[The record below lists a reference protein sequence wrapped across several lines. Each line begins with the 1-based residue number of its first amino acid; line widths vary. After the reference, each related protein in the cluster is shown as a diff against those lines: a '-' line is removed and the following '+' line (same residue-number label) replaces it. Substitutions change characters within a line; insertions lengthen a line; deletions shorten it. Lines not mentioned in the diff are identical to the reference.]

1 LGVVVSGRAVTRVVA
16 ATVATVMLT
25 SAAAVAINFATE
37 WKTNLWAWLMV
48 GVITVL
54 AAAVAVWLN
63 RRQSQPSRDLAGIA
77 DSLAIA
83 IRGQW
88 LKEAMWRRLYDPYA
102 MPVRWG
108 PSDSSLVTDW
118 SSLVRLAATFP
129 GCPVPSV
136 GTWAADPI
144 ELTGGDND
152 LVEVLDKVPTRRL
165 VVLGE
170 PGAGKTSL
178 LVRLVLDLFSRR
190 DFGEAVPILLSLASW
205 NPAEQDLRSWIV
217 QTLIT
222 GDSALAEPAPDGINS
237 SRAQALLDNGLIFP
251 VLDGLDEIPDAVR
264 GFAIARIN
272 DAMQPNQPLVLAA
285 RTDPYRAAVRP
296 SRGVEV
302 QLTGAAGITLF
313 PLEAGIVYDYL
324 KASAGG
330 SGRWDEVLKAF
341 VADGES
347 PIAQALKTPLM
358 VALARAIYNPR
369 PGETLATIPQPAEL
383 LRFPTREA
391 VEQHLFDGFIPAA
404 YRPHPDQSRLCKWNI
419 NQATRWLVFLAG
431 SLEDHRTTDFAW
443 WDLPSA
449 APRPLIGIAVGL
461 VAGSAA
467 ALGFPFPMDFGIGLL
482 SAVLAGFLVRRWV
495 KFDRRGLARG
505 LVGGLSGGLVGA
517 LGGLAVF
524 GLGIKNTFIA
534 IFFAGALGFGIAV
547 APLGGFVAGFTGA
560 FVGVFV
566 AAFSRHGAIVHQIGL
581 TFGPAAWLIN
591 GLGAGLAAGLAV
603 GLSDRA
609 APARRLRWSPIGFLC
624 GVTCGLV
631 AGFILWI
638 QIGSPGGI
646 IVGLASTI
654 VGGYAGSLFEATSA
668 DFTRA
673 VDPKAV
679 MARDRA
685 TFRSSCLGLGLAI
698 GLSTGLSTALS
709 PNLISG
715 VSNGF
720 RVGLGTG
727 IANFIVVGLT
737 FGFLRAS
744 WGSFTL
750 ARWWLAAS
758 CQLPWRLMTFL
769 ADAHENRG
777 ILRQAGAFY
786 QFRHAELQHHL
797 ANSR

>member
-1 LGVVVSGRAVTRVVA
+1 MAPTI
-16 ATVATVMLT
+16 ATVLLA
-25 SAAAVAINFATE
+25 SAAAVAINLATE
-37 WKTNLWAWLMV
+37 WKTNLWAWLVV

-54 AAAVAVWLN
+54 AAAVAVWLD
-63 RRQSQPSRDLAGIA
+63 RRQSQPPRDLAGIA
-77 DSLAIA
+77 DFLAIV
-83 IRGQW
+83 ICDQW
-88 LKEAMWRRLYDPYA
+88 QKEAMWRRLYDPYA

-108 PSDSSLVTDW
+108 PSDLSLVTDW
-118 SSLVRLAATFP
+118 LSLVRLAATFP
-129 GCPVPSV
+129 GRSAPSA

-144 ELTGGDND
+144 ELTGGGND
-152 LVEVLDKVPTRRL
+152 LVEVLNKVPTRRL

-190 DFGEAVPILLSLASW
+190 NSGEAVPILLSLASW

-217 QTLIT
+217 QMLIT
-222 GDSALAEPAPDGINS
+222 GDSALAEPAPDGMNV

-272 DAMQPNQPLVLAA
+272 DAMRPNQPLVLAA
-285 RTDPYRAAVRP
+285 RTAPYRAAVRP
-296 SRGVEV
+296 PEGVEV
-302 QLTGAAGITLF
+302 QLTGAASITLC
-313 PLEAGIVYDYL
+313 PLDTSIVSDYL

-330 SGRWDEVLKAF
+330 SGRWDEVLRIL
-341 VADGES
+341 VADRAS

-358 VALARAIYNPR
+358 VALARAIYNPQ

-383 LRFPTREA
+383 LRFPTCGA
-391 VEQHLFDGFIPAA
+391 IEQHLFDGFIPAA
-404 YRPHPDQSRLCKWNI
+404 YRPRPDQSQLCKWTTS
-419 NQATRWLVFLAG
+419 QATRWLVFLA
-431 SLEDHRTTDFAW
+431 SNLEDRRTTDFAW
-443 WDLPSA
+443 WELSSA
-449 APRPLIGIAVGL
+449 VPRSLAGIVVGL
-461 VAGSAA
+461 VAGFVA

-482 SAVLAGFLVRRWV
+482 SAVFAGLLVRRWV

-524 GLGIKNTFIA
+524 GSGIKGTFVA

-547 APLGGFVAGFTGA
+547 APLGGFVAGFAGA
-560 FVGVFV
+560 FAGVFV
-566 AAFSRHGAIVHQIGL
+566 AAFSRHGAIVHEIGL
-581 TFGPAAWLIN
+581 TLGPIAWLIN
-591 GLGAGLAAGLAV
+591 GLGVGLAAGLAV
-603 GLSDRA
+603 GLSDHRS
-609 APARRLRWSPIGFLC
+609 APARQLRWSPIGFVC
-624 GVTCGLV
+624 GLTCGLV

-638 QIGSPGGI
+638 QIGSSAGI
-646 IVGLASTI
+646 IVGLVSAI
-654 VGGYAGSLFEATSA
+654 VGGYAGSLFEAASA

-673 VDPKAV
+673 VGPKTV
-679 MARDRA
+679 LVRDRA

-715 VSNGF
+715 ASNGF
-720 RVGLGTG
+720 LVGL
-727 IANFIVVGLT
+727 VVGLANLIMVGLS

-758 CQLPWRLMTFL
+758 RQLPWRLMTFL
-769 ADAHENRG
+769 ADAHERRG
-777 ILRQAGAFY
+777 VLRQAGAFY
-786 QFRHAELQHHL
+786 QFRHAELQRHL
-797 ANSR
+797 ANNQ